1 MKIKLLIAAAT
12 LGLALSAAA
21 ATDSNLGVRA
31 YEVNLSD
38 FRMARDENGT
48 VGFKEC
54 DKCEFIT
61 KRVSPSTNYMLD
73 GRSVSPEKFRKALY
87 KVTDREREMLTILH
101 HLQADKVIE
110 ISVYF
115 VRTGS

>member
-1 MKIKLLIAAAT
+1 MKIQLLIAAAT

-31 YEVNLSD
+31 YEVVLSD
-38 FRMARDENGT
+38 FRMPRDENGT
-48 VGFKEC
+48 IGFKEC
-54 DKCEFIT
+54 DQCEYIT
-61 KRVSPSTNYMLD
+61 KRVSPSTDYKLD
-73 GRSVSPEKFRKALY
+73 GHSVSLEKFRKGLHN
-87 KVTDREREMLTILH
+87 VVDREHEVVTILH
-101 HLQADKVIE
+101 HLEADKVIA